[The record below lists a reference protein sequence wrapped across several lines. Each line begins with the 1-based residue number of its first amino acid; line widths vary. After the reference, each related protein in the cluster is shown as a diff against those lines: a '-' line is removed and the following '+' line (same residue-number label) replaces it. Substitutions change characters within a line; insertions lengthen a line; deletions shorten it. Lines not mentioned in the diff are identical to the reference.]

1 MSALITT
8 AKFLILLAC
17 ITVLPIALTIYTSVS
32 PLYVVGGSLAL
43 TVFLTA
49 VWTTK

>member
-1 MSALITT
+1 MRALMIT
-8 AKFLILLAC
+8 AKFFTLLIC